1 MEEITNKPAEEHKI
15 PVLYQTDSETT
26 TIFDMVMKY
35 LESKYDL
42 RFNAIALEIEI
53 SLKGEDGWTELNINS
68 LLIELVQAGM
78 QITMQKLEILEIGR
92 AHV

>member
-1 MEEITNKPAEEHKI
+1 MEEITNKPAEEQKI
-15 PVLYQTDSETT
+15 PALYQTASKTT

-42 RFNAIALEIEI
+42 LFNAIALEIEI
-53 SLKGEDGWTELNINS
+53 SLKGKDDWTELNINS

-78 QITMQKLEILEIGR
+78 QITMQKLEIPSSFSGS
-92 AHV
+92 

>member
-15 PVLYQTDSETT
+15 PVLYQTASETT

-53 SLKGEDGWTELNINS
+53 SLKGKEGWTELNINS
-68 LLIELVQAGM
+68 LTRPKKSL
-78 QITMQKLEILEIGR
+78 QI
-92 AHV
+92 